1 MISPHAPSRASAIIV
16 IIIISIA
23 HVFPAKPRHVTH
35 FMLTKPGRE
44 GNSISGPAHTQT
56 EATDRIFNLRGIQG
70 CHAHHECK
78 ADSHSHFIWP
88 GHKQRISSEAAL
100 IRPFRG
106 KFMPA
111 TSAVKWPKKWEKSKH
126 TAKKYPRALRNGKLQ
141 VMASNIDT

>member
-1 MISPHAPSRASAIIV
+1 MRKIQILTEIKIKILSK
-16 IIIISIA
+16 SIQYFNDFSTCA
-23 HVFPAKPRHVTH
+23 EPRLGHHRHHHHQYRTRFSAKPRHVPH
-35 FMLTKPGRE
+35 FMLIKPGRE

-111 TSAVKWPKKWEKSKH
+111 TSAVKWPKKWEKK
-126 TAKKYPRALRNGKLQ
+126 
-141 VMASNIDT
+141 